1 MASKLKNKENNNNTM
16 PVKYDFF
23 LTPQPKEKQQKV
35 RYHARTVVD
44 STWNNK
50 DIATEISKRCTI
62 RKAEAEAVMEEMAEI
77 FLQKL
82 KEGHAVKLEGIGTFR
97 ISAKSPSV
105 RAKNEVR
112 AESIKFG
119 GVVFRAEKKLLRQLG
134 STKFQKVMYSQTST
148 EISDIEIDGMLTEYF
163 KDHTYITTK
172 ELQQLCGLSNHTAL
186 RRLKQRVEEGRMTHP
201 GHRHS
206 AFYFPVPGNYGISRE
221 GNMNAALQTSDNES
235 V

>member
-1 MASKLKNKENNNNTM
+1 M

-50 DIATEISKRCTI
+50 DIAQEIAKRCTI
-62 RKAEAEAVMEEMAEI
+62 RKAEAMAVMDEMSEI

-82 KEGHAVKLEGIGTFR
+82 AEGHAIKLEGIGTFH

-105 RAKNEVR
+105 RSKKEVR

-119 GVVFRAEKKLLRQLG
+119 GVVYRAEKKLLRKLSG
-134 STKFQKVMYSQTST
+134 TKFQKVMYSKTSLDVS
-148 EISDIEIDGMLTEYF
+148 EIELDGILTEYF

-172 ELQQLCGLSNHTAL
+172 ELQYISGLSNHTAL
-186 RRLKQRVEEGRMTHP
+186 RRLKQRVQEGRMTHP
-201 GHRHS
+201 GHRYS
-206 AFYFPVPGNYGISRE
+206 AFYFPVPGNFGISRDV
-221 GNMNAALQTSDNES
+221 NTDAALQQSENER

>member
-1 MASKLKNKENNNNTM
+1 M

-35 RYHARTVVD
+35 RYHARVVVERTLD
-44 STWNNK
+44 NK
-50 DIATEISKRCTI
+50 DIATEISKQCTI
-62 RKAEAEAVMEEMAEI
+62 NKAEAMAVMDEMAEI

-82 KEGHAVKLEGIGTFR
+82 EEGHAIKLEGIGTFR

-119 GVVFRAEKKLLRQLG
+119 GVVFRAEKKLLRRL
-134 STKFQKVMYSQTST
+134 SNTKFQKVMYSQTSL
-148 EISDIEIDGMLTEYF
+148 EVSDIELDGLLTMHF
-163 KDHTYITTK
+163 KDHPYITTK
-172 ELQQLCGLSNHTAL
+172 ELQLLSGLSNHTAL
-186 RRLKQRVEEGRMTHP
+186 RRLKQRVQEGRMTHP
-201 GHRHS
+201 GHRYS
-206 AFYFPVPGNYGISRE
+206 AFYFPVPGNFGISRDV
-221 GNMNAALQTSDNES
+221 NTDAALQPSDNER

>member
-1 MASKLKNKENNNNTM
+1 M

-44 STWNNK
+44 RTLNNK
-50 DIATEISKRCTI
+50 DIATEIAKRCTI
-62 RKAEAEAVMEEMAEI
+62 RKAEAMAVMEEMSEI

-82 KEGHAVKLEGIGTFR
+82 AEGHAIKLEGIGTFH

-105 RAKNEVR
+105 RTKNEVR

-119 GVVFRAEKKLLRQLG
+119 GVVFRAEKKLLRKL
-134 STKFQKVMYSQTST
+134 SDTKFQKVMHSQTSS
-148 EISDIEIDGMLTEYF
+148 EISDIEIDGLLTEYF
-163 KDHTYITTK
+163 KDHAYITTK
-172 ELQQLCGLSNHTAL
+172 ELQDLCGLSNHTAL
-186 RRLKQRVEEGRMTHP
+186 RRLKERVQEGRMTHP

-206 AFYFPVPGNYGISRE
+206 AFYFPVPGTYGISTDKD
-221 GNMNAALQTSDNES
+221 AALQPSDNEE

>member
-1 MASKLKNKENNNNTM
+1 M

-35 RYHARTVVD
+35 RYHARVVVERTLD
-44 STWNNK
+44 NK

-62 RKAEAEAVMEEMAEI
+62 NKAEAMAVMDEMAEI

-82 KEGHAVKLEGIGTFR
+82 GEGHAIKLEGIGTFR

-119 GVVFRAEKKLLRQLG
+119 GVVFRAEKKLLRRL
-134 STKFQKVMYSQTST
+134 SNTKFQKVMYSQTSL
-148 EISDIEIDGMLTEYF
+148 EVSDIELDGLLTMHF
-163 KDHTYITTK
+163 KDHPYITTK
-172 ELQQLCGLSNHTAL
+172 ELQLLSGLSNHTAL
-186 RRLKQRVEEGRMTHP
+186 RRLKQRVKEGRMTHP
-201 GHRHS
+201 GHRYS
-206 AFYFPVPGNYGISRE
+206 AFYFPVPGNFGISRDV
-221 GNMNAALQTSDNES
+221 NTDAALQPSDNER

>member
-1 MASKLKNKENNNNTM
+1 M

-44 STWNNK
+44 RTLNNK
-50 DIATEISKRCTI
+50 DIATEIAKRCTI
-62 RKAEAEAVMEEMAEI
+62 RKAEAMAVMEEMSEI

-82 KEGHAVKLEGIGTFR
+82 AEGHAIKLEGIGTFH

-105 RAKNEVR
+105 RTKNEVR

-119 GVVFRAEKKLLRQLG
+119 GVVFRAEKKLLRKL
-134 STKFQKVMYSQTST
+134 SDTKFQKVMHSQTSS
-148 EISDIEIDGMLTEYF
+148 EISDIEIDGLLTEYF
-163 KDHTYITTK
+163 KDHAYITTK
-172 ELQQLCGLSNHTAL
+172 ELQDLCGLSNHTAL
-186 RRLKQRVEEGRMTHP
+186 RRLKERVQEGRMTHP

-206 AFYFPVPGNYGISRE
+206 AFYFPVPGNYGISTDKD
-221 GNMNAALQTSDNES
+221 AALQPSDNEE

>member
-1 MASKLKNKENNNNTM
+1 M

-50 DIATEISKRCTI
+50 DIALEISKRCTI
-62 RKAEAEAVMEEMAEI
+62 RKAEAEAVMQEMSEI

-82 KEGHAVKLEGIGTFR
+82 AEGHAIKLEGIGTFR

-105 RAKNEVR
+105 RTKKEVR

-119 GVVFRAEKKLLRQLG
+119 GVVFRPEKKLLRQLSG
-134 STKFQKVMYSQTST
+134 TKFQKVMYSQTSL
-148 EISDIEIDGMLTEYF
+148 EVSDIELDGILTEHF
-163 KDHTYITTK
+163 KAHAYITTK
-172 ELQQLCGLSNHTAL
+172 ELQYISGLSNHTAL

-201 GHRHS
+201 GHRFS
-206 AFYFPVPGNYGISRE
+206 AFYFPVPGNFGISRDE
-221 GNMNAALQTSDNES
+221 NTDAALQSSDNES